1 MIKKLM
7 IFVLFITV
15 LFLAGCDAVS
25 QLSSN
30 TNSDTTANDNT
41 TVASDTNS
49 SSQEETT
56 TRGIITTTQDEPT
69 QETWTLPDMTGFTT
83 EQVKATLEASP
94 LQNYQVIV
102 KEDLEY
108 GTEEG
113 QYSFNMFYGYAGS
126 KNVPGAEVSTTKKL
140 NVYVT
145 AYSLPN
151 SLSEFIYD
159 NPSLSELYSEVTLEG
174 KDINGCFT
182 EDGIGT
188 VTVMSYVDGDTTRF
202 KDSKGNA
209 ISLRYLGVDTPE
221 STAAFEPWG
230 KAASKY
236 TEDCLSSA
244 KKVVLEADG
253 AGQTDSNGRYLGW
266 VWYQDQNDAWHLLQL
281 EQILFCYT
289 KDKADSD
296 STYGRI
302 ATQIGS
308 IIQRT
313 GRRVWGEHD
322 PNYDYSTDP
331 KEISIEELRTNF
343 AQYYSRKVTITGVV
357 ALLDGSSPVI
367 VDPETGYG
375 IFFYIP
381 PWMASG
387 AYNVRVGNVITITG
401 VATYYGEADEESL
414 DNMDLDLGNGSPQLT
429 DFKEKNVVLVS
440 EKTYLD
446 ESTADSDTKLS
457 TLTPTTLTVS
467 NLSSVDLGRYCK
479 FENLTITKV
488 YEASTKSGFTVTC
501 KDSSGNEINIR
512 VDDSHYYVAGSN
524 EDGLNKSEF
533 VVGKTIASVSG
544 YLTYYYGF
552 QIGLISRTMIEFNEN

>member
-1 MIKKLM
+1 MKIRKLIT
-7 IFVLFITV
+7 IFLFITV
-15 LFLAGCDAVS
+15 LFLAGCEAVSQIQSNNTSETNADVTTTIIDSTDAVS
-25 QLSSN
+25 S
-30 TNSDTTANDNT
+30 
-41 TVASDTNS
+41 
-49 SSQEETT
+49 EEETTT
-56 TRGIITTTQDEPT
+56 TRGIITTTQEE
-69 QETWTLPDMTGFTT
+69 QTWTLPDMTGYSIDR
-83 EQVKATLEASP
+83 VKETLAASP
-94 LQNYQVIV
+94 LQNYQIIV

-108 GTEEG
+108 GDEEG
-113 QYSFNMFYGYAGS
+113 QYAFDMFYGYAGT
-126 KNVPGAEVSTTKKL
+126 KNVPGAEVSVSKKL

-145 AYSLPN
+145 AYSLPTT
-151 SLSEFIYD
+151 LSEFIQN

-174 KDINGCFT
+174 KNLNGCFT
-182 EDGIGT
+182 EDGIGQ

-244 KKVVLEADG
+244 KKVVLEADE
-253 AGQTDSNGRYLGW
+253 AGQTDSNGRFLGW
-266 VWYQDQNDAWHLLQL
+266 VWYQDQNDVWHLLQL

-302 ATQIGS
+302 AIQIGS

-357 ALLDGSSPVI
+357 VLLDGSSPVI

-381 PWMASG
+381 PWMATG

-401 VATYYGEADEESL
+401 VATYYGEADEDSL

-440 EKTYLD
+440 EETYLD
-446 ESTADSDTKLS
+446 ESTANNATQLS
-457 TLTPTTLTVS
+457 TIDPTTLTIS
-467 NLSSVDLGRYCK
+467 GLTGSDLGRYCE

-501 KDSSGNEINIR
+501 VDSEGEEINIR
-512 VDDSHYYVAGSN
+512 VDDSHYFVAGSN
-524 EDGLNKSEF
+524 DDGLKISDF
-533 VVGKTIASVSG
+533 VVGKTISSVSG

-552 QIGLISRTMIEFNEN
+552 QIGLISKTMIEFSEN